1 MSAEFF
7 ARECRKALAAA
18 ALAERSG
25 DIEYADRCGAV
36 AGNKLDQAYHLGLR
50 EDKVTPIRCAVAGN
64 KLAQAI
70 RLAERESVIAL
81 AAE

>member
-25 DIEYADRCGAV
+25 DIEYADACGQV
-36 AGNKLDQAYHLGLR
+36 ARNKMEQAYALGLR
-50 EDKVTPIRCAVAGN
+50 EDKVTPIRP
-64 KLAQAI
+64 K
-70 RLAERESVIAL
+70 E
-81 AAE
+81 AA